1 MSQSWSMY
9 CDLSEHY
16 GKPWKTPKMSWLI
29 NGNHDVLPKK
39 TCHIAQ
45 HVVAMTGVDKS
56 SEAKDHKDRMPEK
69 IKFYPLGMER
79 SNLQK
84 DS

>member
-1 MSQSWSMY
+1 MFFQ
-9 CDLSEHY
+9 
-16 GKPWKTPKMSWLI
+16 
-29 NGNHDVLPKK
+29 K

-69 IKFYPLGMER
+69 IKFYPLEWR
-79 SNLQK
+79 EVTSK
-84 DS
+84 KIVKWVITKWVVE